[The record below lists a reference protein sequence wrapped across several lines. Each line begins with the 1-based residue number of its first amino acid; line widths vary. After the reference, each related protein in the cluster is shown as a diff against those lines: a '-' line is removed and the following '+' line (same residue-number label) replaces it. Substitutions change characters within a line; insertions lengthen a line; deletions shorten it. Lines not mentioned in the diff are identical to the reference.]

1 MHFNH
6 LLTLSIISDRKSLST
21 IFYKKMS
28 IIFDNLNISILLLHW
43 I

>member
-6 LLTLSIISDRKSLST
+6 LLTLSIISHRKSLSI
-21 IFYKKMS
+21 IFYKKLS
-28 IIFDNLNISILLLHW
+28 IIFDNLNTSILLLHW